1 MRDQTVKLV
10 ETVPFM
16 AGMTAL
22 GGFCNAYTCMTRG
35 GVFANAHTAN
45 MAKVGVSV
53 ATGDWTGVFNAIV
66 PILGCLLGAILCECV
81 KGTGGKA
88 GPWLRG
94 DWHRKAML
102 AELLAFF
109 AVGFIPD
116 TVPHFYVNAFMSL
129 VTGFQLNIF
138 RTWTGGGHNTTIC
151 TGNLR
156 TMGQLIYAAAA
167 GRDAA
172 AVRKMGAY
180 AALLCSFILGAA
192 ISALLCLWLGVRA
205 SWAGC
210 VFLAVWL
217 LWMYLDQR
225 RDTAPAAA

>member
-1 MRDQTVKLV
+1 M
-10 ETVPFM
+10 
-16 AGMTAL
+16 
-22 GGFCNAYTCMTRG
+22 
-35 GVFANAHTAN
+35 
-45 MAKVGVSV
+45 
-53 ATGDWTGVFNAIV
+53 
-66 PILGCLLGAILCECV
+66 
-81 KGTGGKA
+81 
-88 GPWLRG
+88 
-94 DWHRKAML
+94 
-102 AELLAFF
+102 
-109 AVGFIPD
+109 GFIPD

-129 VTGFQLNIF
+129 VTGFQLDLF

-210 VFLAVWL
+210 VLLAVWL